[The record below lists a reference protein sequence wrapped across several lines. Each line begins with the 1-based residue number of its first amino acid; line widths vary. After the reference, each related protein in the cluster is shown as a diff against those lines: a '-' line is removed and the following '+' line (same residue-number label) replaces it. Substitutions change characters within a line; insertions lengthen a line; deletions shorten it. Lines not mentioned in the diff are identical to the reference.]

1 MRYERQEYIR
11 QLKRSPKSFDLAE
24 TMLQY
29 VANLNVLP
37 ITENLYN
44 FTSALVYV
52 RERIQ
57 AIITTDSTNIDPICF
72 NTARNIMLTEVQCLT
87 TVAVSIVKE
96 GTIFFKSI
104 LSFSSHFAKH
114 GVKERMDPW
123 SYWMKTLEIMKIG
136 DLVSQDSAHQMYE
149 LDGWRVVVQLATSA
163 GTNSVSAH
171 EKQKGMDSALYV
183 PEPMCRLRC
192 AHGKC
197 LLIPGLYEAPF
208 CECSRFWR
216 GVVCKEFNWF
226 ELVGVIATGLLLL
239 LLVIGLVFGIVK
251 VYRYG
256 TGQEYQAIITTDSTN
271 IDPIC
276 FNTARNIMLTE
287 VQCLTTVAVSIVKEG
302 TIFFKSI
309 LSFSSHFAKHGVKER
324 MDPWSYWMKT
334 LEIMKI
340 GDLVSQDSA
349 HQMYELDGWR
359 VVVQLETAA
368 GTNRYVKTTH
378 RIRGLTETIV

>member
-1 MRYERQEYIR
+1 MRYERQEYVR
-11 QLKRSPKSFDLAE
+11 QLKRSPKWLLSPQSFDLAE

-29 VANLNVLP
+29 VANLHVLP
-37 ITENLYN
+37 ISENLYN

-52 RERIQ
+52 RERI
-57 AIITTDSTNIDPICF
+57 
-72 NTARNIMLTEVQCLT
+72 
-87 TVAVSIVKE
+87 
-96 GTIFFKSI
+96 
-104 LSFSSHFAKH
+104 
-114 GVKERMDPW
+114 
-123 SYWMKTLEIMKIG
+123 
-136 DLVSQDSAHQMYE
+136 
-149 LDGWRVVVQLATSA
+149 
-163 GTNSVSAH
+163 
-171 EKQKGMDSALYV
+171 
-183 PEPMCRLRC
+183 
-192 AHGKC
+192 
-197 LLIPGLYEAPF
+197 
-208 CECSRFWR
+208 
-216 GVVCKEFNWF
+216 
-226 ELVGVIATGLLLL
+226 
-239 LLVIGLVFGIVK
+239 
-251 VYRYG
+251 
-256 TGQEYQAIITTDSTN
+256 QAIITTDSTN